1 MRFIAHFCPGRVT
14 KRKRVHLYQSVKS
27 SKGLFTKLIHR
38 GRDGIRSFSCCI
50 FFITLCASP
59 SCGPLH
65 HVSPPGISSKYLQ
78 IWQRPAS
85 PRDYSTRSQAIVVQ
99 DMTDQKYKLLCPFV
113 RMAISYGFAP
123 WSHKEVSPSHA
134 KRLACLNPNLM
145 RSTLGPT
152 NLGPTNVQEPWC
164 LSNAA
169 STTMITMSTTMI
181 CSKRAVP
188 SKLNSLKC
196 KFFYFHTNCI
206 LEF

>member
-1 MRFIAHFCPGRVT
+1 M
-14 KRKRVHLYQSVKS
+14 HLYQSVKS
-27 SKGLFTKLIHR
+27 SKGLLTKLIHR

-50 FFITLCASP
+50 FFITLCDSP

-78 IWQRPAS
+78 IWQRAAS
-85 PRDYSTRSQAIVVQ
+85 PRDYSTRSQAKVVQ
-99 DMTDQKYKLLCPFV
+99 DMTDQKYKRLCPFV

-152 NLGPTNVQEPWC
+152 NNVQDWSHQCPR
-164 LSNAA
+164 
-169 STTMITMSTTMI
+169 TM
-181 CSKRAVP
+181 VP
-188 SKLNSLKC
+188 LKC
-196 KFFYFHTNCI
+196 SVDHHDHHVDHHDMFKTCRPSQTEQ
-206 LEF
+206 LEM

>member
-1 MRFIAHFCPGRVT
+1 MRFIAHFCPRRVT

-99 DMTDQKYKLLCPFV
+99 DMTDQKYKLLHVFLLGWPFLMV
-113 RMAISYGFAP
+113 L
-123 WSHKEVSPSHA
+123 
-134 KRLACLNPNLM
+134 RLGHTKKFHRHM
-145 RSTLGPT
+145 RRDWR
-152 NLGPTNVQEPWC
+152 V
-164 LSNAA
+164 
-169 STTMITMSTTMI
+169 
-181 CSKRAVP
+181 
-188 SKLNSLKC
+188 
-196 KFFYFHTNCI
+196 
-206 LEF
+206 